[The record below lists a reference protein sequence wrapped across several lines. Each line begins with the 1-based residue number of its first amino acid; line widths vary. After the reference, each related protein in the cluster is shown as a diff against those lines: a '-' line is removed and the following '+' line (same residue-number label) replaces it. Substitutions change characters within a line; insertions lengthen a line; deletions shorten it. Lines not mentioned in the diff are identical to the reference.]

1 MIWSG
6 LFSVRSGYHLAKE
19 NFEHTKA
26 GSSNGFHN
34 SAIWKTM
41 WKLKGPNTEKHFIWR
56 ACHDILPR
64 RENLIRRKI
73 VSDPFCL
80 ICGLEVETVSH
91 ILWECSS
98 TMNVWGACK
107 PFQKLSI
114 TGQSFIRLF
123 EEIAQTGRETD
134 MRLFVVLT
142 RQIWLRQNKYV
153 HEGIFANP
161 NTLVWQ
167 AYNSIAEYDATCTR
181 DGLARESCGTITS
194 QKWQAPPKGVY
205 KANWDTALST
215 QNERI
220 GLGNVIQDQKG
231 NVKAAQCM
239 VQNGRVEPD
248 IAEALAAVQTL
259 ILCRDLGQSKIQ
271 LEGDATNVVKV
282 MNSEEVDWSKIIH
295 IIEDARFLKQ
305 QFLFCEIIYVGQE
318 GNNVAHNLAKL
329 TARLGLKRQ

>member
-56 ACHDILPR
+56 ACHDILPT
-64 RENLIRRKI
+64 RENLIMRKI
-73 VSDPFCL
+73 VSDPFCP

-98 TMNVWGACK
+98 TMDVWGACK

-181 DGLARESCGTITS
+181 DGLARESGGTITS

-231 NVKAAQCM
+231 NVKAA
-239 VQNGRVEPD
+239 
-248 IAEALAAVQTL
+248 
-259 ILCRDLGQSKIQ
+259 
-271 LEGDATNVVKV
+271 
-282 MNSEEVDWSKIIH
+282 
-295 IIEDARFLKQ
+295 
-305 QFLFCEIIYVGQE
+305 
-318 GNNVAHNLAKL
+318 
-329 TARLGLKRQ
+329 